1 MEKVHGLDL
10 DWKEIERAMR
20 DGRLLTLDLEL
31 SRRCNLRCLYCYT
44 NGGEPLEA
52 ELNLD
57 EIFDVIDQAINLGTK
72 KVSIVGGG
80 EPLIYPDFFRITD
93 YLNNRNIPAIVFT
106 NGTAISREMAKKLS
120 DHKVSVCVKLN
131 SFNKETQDY
140 LAGGIKGTHERITQ
154 GIQNLLDAGYPVNG
168 IQLGVETVICRQN
181 IGELPDMWIWARER
195 GIIPYFETLTPQ
207 GRARLHSLEVSP
219 REVKGLFEKLS
230 EIDKNYFG
238 YKWEPKPPIAAL
250 TCNRCYYSCL
260 ITSNGNVNPCAG
272 VDIAIGNIRNDS
284 LSSILNNS
292 SLRKGLRN
300 IKENLKGPCRDCNLS
315 PSCYGCRGVAY
326 QMTGDPFAS
335 DPTCWKNE

>member
-1 MEKVHGLDL
+1 MEKVYGLDL

-20 DGRLLTLDLEL
+20 DGSLLTLDLEL
-31 SRRCNLRCLYCYT
+31 SRRCNLRCIYCYT
-44 NGGEPLEA
+44 NGGEPLEN
-52 ELNLD
+52 ELTTE
-57 EIFDVIDQAINLGTK
+57 EIFDVIDQAVDLGAK

-80 EPLIYPDFFRITD
+80 EPLIYPDFFKITA
-93 YLNNRNIPAIVFT
+93 YLKGRNIPTIVFT

-140 LAGGIKGTHERITQ
+140 LAGGIKGTYEKITE
-154 GIQNLLDAGYPVNG
+154 GIQRLLDMGYHENG
-168 IQLGVETVICRQN
+168 IQLGVETIICRQN
-181 IGELPDMWIWARER
+181 IEELPDIWMWAREK

-207 GRARLHSLEVSP
+207 GRARSHSLEVSP
-219 REVKGLFEKLS
+219 KEIKALFEKLS
-230 EIDKNYFG
+230 DMDKKYFG

-260 ITSNGNVNPCAG
+260 ITSNGDVNPCAG
-272 VDIAIGNIRNDS
+272 VNISVGNIRNDS